1 MEAGLFEQGL
11 ELMLYGM
18 GTVVAFLTLLVFAT
32 GLMSAVI
39 THYFPV
45 EAEVDETRAAAPV
58 ADTTLLAV
66 ITAAIHKHRSG
77 RKP

>member
-1 MEAGLFEQGL
+1 MESGLFEQGL

-32 GLMSAVI
+32 GLMSTII
-39 THYFPV
+39 TRFFPV
-45 EAEVDETRAAAPV
+45 AAEVDEPRAVTPA

-66 ITAAIHKHRSG
+66 ISAAIHKHRSG
-77 RKP
+77 R

>member
-1 MEAGLFEQGL
+1 MEMGLFEQGL

-32 GLMSAVI
+32 GLMSIII
-39 THYFPV
+39 TRYFPV
-45 EAEVDETRAAAPV
+45 EAEVDEPRPAMPA

-66 ITAAIHKHRSG
+66 IAAAIHKHRSG
-77 RKP
+77 R

>member
-1 MEAGLFEQGL
+1 METSLFEQGL

-32 GLMSAVI
+32 GLMSAII
-39 THYFPV
+39 TRYFPV
-45 EAEVDETRAAAPV
+45 EAEADEPRVAAPA
-58 ADTTLLAV
+58 ADATLLAV

-77 RKP
+77 R